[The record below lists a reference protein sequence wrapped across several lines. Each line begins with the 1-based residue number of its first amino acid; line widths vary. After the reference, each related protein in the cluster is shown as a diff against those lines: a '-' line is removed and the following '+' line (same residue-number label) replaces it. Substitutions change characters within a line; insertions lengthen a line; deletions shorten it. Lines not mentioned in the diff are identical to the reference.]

1 MMANSCSS
9 RILPQLIKFT
19 STYEFWMEFIPS
31 LFNLKKDLSPPDA
44 TSSTVNSAFEAPLDR
59 CLNAAMRQWDLVV
72 AQPRDPFGYNY
83 SRSYA
88 QQLSPKVERTL
99 RLIELCIST
108 GKLEACEWLF
118 ALILKSPGDLLT
130 KFKTL
135 YNPLISELHRRL
147 PSRRVDL
154 YIPPFSDFFR
164 RIIGIYL
171 QHVLGP
177 KPSRFKPPSNV
188 RKIGCGCSDC
198 KALDAFLASGRREET
213 FRYNE
218 NRRTHLKGRLR
229 SATDL
234 AKFITCPSGIP
245 HGLIVTKTPEMVP
258 AEHWKL
264 LQKDAEVL
272 MRSIGNDAV
281 VERIMGAQHAEV
293 LEALSGTRQFIMS
306 MVDAAC
312 HQLDVSVINTTT
324 LSSSASTLMSNSSL
338 MATPAS
344 AQPRPGSVREA
355 IAAARKRKRMGG
367 AGNFQ

>member
-1 MMANSCSS
+1 
-9 RILPQLIKFT
+9 
-19 STYEFWMEFIPS
+19 MEFIPS
-31 LFNLKKDLSPPDA
+31 FFNLKKDLLTPDA
-44 TSSTVNSAFEAPLDR
+44 TSSTVNSAFEVPLDH
-59 CLNAAMRQWDLVV
+59 CLKAAMRQWDLVV
-72 AQPRDPFGYNY
+72 AQPRDPFGYHY
-83 SRSYA
+83 SGSYT
-88 QQLSPKVERTL
+88 QQLSPKIERIL

-108 GKLEACEWLF
+108 RKLQACEWLF

-147 PSRRVDL
+147 PSLRVDL
-154 YIPPFSDFFR
+154 HIPPFSDFFR

-198 KALDAFLASGRREET
+198 RALDAFLASGRSEET
-213 FRYNE
+213 FRHNQ
-218 NRRTHLKGRLR
+218 NRRTHLIERLR

-234 AKFITCPSGIP
+234 AKFATCRSRIP

-272 MRSIGNDAV
+272 MRSIGSDAV
-281 VERIMGAQHAEV
+281 VERIMGAQYAEV
-293 LEALSGTRQFIMS
+293 SEALTGTRQFIMS
-306 MVDAAC
+306 TVDAAC
-312 HQLDVSVINTTT
+312 YQPDVSMINTSTS
-324 LSSSASTLMSNSSL
+324 SSSASTLMSNSPL
-338 MATPAS
+338 IATPAA
-344 AQPRPGSVREA
+344 AQPKPGSMLEVF
-355 IAAARKRKRMGG
+355 AAARKRKRMSG